1 MERGN
6 GGLNGYNRIKTTF
19 LKEEDF
25 MGILDGI
32 KRQLR
37 SVIEWQD
44 PSPDILIWRWDGSND
59 ELKNASKLL
68 VNPGQ
73 TAIFVYEGAVKAV
86 HDKAGLFELA
96 TANIPFWTTVTK
108 FMQSF
113 ESEHKANIYFV
124 RTTEFLDQKWGTKG
138 PIKYEDPKYKFPVGL
153 RAFGNFSFRIASPER
168 FFVNIAGSRD
178 YYSVAEVRTAMID
191 RMLTPL
197 TDLMAESGFSYIEV
211 DKNRVEL
218 STQLAEGLKEVLAKI
233 GFELT
238 DFRIENTDFDE
249 ETRARINMIADKIA
263 EAQAVSAMGQVDPN
277 GMRNYATVEQL
288 SALRE
293 AARNEGGVAGL
304 GVGLGAGVGFGQ
316 AMGGIFA
323 QNAQQPA
330 TAAPAATTAS
340 CAKCNAPLAA
350 DARFCPGCGTA
361 VAQQPVC
368 PSCAKPVA
376 ADAKFCQACGKP
388 LATVCPA
395 CARPV
400 PAGAAFC
407 AACGEKLQ

>member
-1 MERGN
+1 
-6 GGLNGYNRIKTTF
+6 
-19 LKEEDF
+19 
-25 MGILDGI
+25 MGIFDSI
-32 KRQLR
+32 KGQLR
-37 SVIEWQD
+37 SVIEWKD

-86 HDKAGLFELA
+86 HRDAGLFELA

-108 FMQSF
+108 FMQAF
-113 ESEHKANIYFV
+113 VSEHKANIYFV

-138 PIKYEDPKYKFPVGL
+138 PIKYEDPKYRFPVGL
-153 RAFGNFSFRIASPER
+153 RAFGNFSFRITSPES
-168 FFVNIAGSRD
+168 FFINIAGTRE
-178 YYSVAEVRTAMID
+178 YYSVAEVRTAIVD

-218 STQLAEGLKEVLAKI
+218 SEQLFSGLKEIFVKL

-238 DFRIENTDFDE
+238 DFRIENTDFDDD
-249 ETRARINMIADKIA
+249 TRARINKIADKIA
-263 EAQAVSAMGQVDPN
+263 EAQAVSAMSQVDPN
-277 GMRNYATVEQL
+277 GMRNYSTIEQL
-288 SALRE
+288 AALRE
-293 AARNEGGVAGL
+293 AARNEGGIAGL

-323 QNAQQPA
+323 QNAQQAQQTPPTPQVA
-330 TAAPAATTAS
+330 AS
-340 CAKCNAPLAA
+340 CGKCNAPLAA
-350 DARFCPGCGTA
+350 GSKFCPGCGEPVRSQA
-361 VAQQPVC
+361 VCPACEKPISEMDQFCRECGKSLAPAC

-376 ADAKFCQACGKP
+376 TDAKFCPACG
-388 LATVCPA
+388 V
-395 CARPV
+395 
-400 PAGAAFC
+400 
-407 AACGEKLQ
+407 KLQ